1 MRFAPKGH
9 CLMRRSVVFLASS
22 SVVLIFDLWTKW
34 YVFRWLG
41 GPRENPVFWIWEGL
55 FGFQTTLNEGAVFGI
70 GQGWTFVFALAGV
83 IALGGFLCWFF
94 FFAPKEDLWLAL
106 AMGAMIGGILGNLYD
121 RLGLHGL
128 RWKYPWILGTDN
140 LPGEPVYAVRD
151 FILVMIGP
159 YPWPNF
165 NLADSALVCGVG
177 LMVWRLW
184 LWERQPPAQEAEVC
198 PSGQVDR
205 AARRERPSRLVTSG
219 SDQQRRVECS

>member
-1 MRFAPKGH
+1 MGR
-9 CLMRRSVVFLASS
+9 LVVFLLSS
-22 SVVLIFDLWTKW
+22 SLILILDLLTKW

-41 GPRENPVFWIWEGL
+41 GPRENPVFWIWEGV

-70 GQGWTFVFALAGV
+70 GQGWTFLFALAGV
-83 IALGGFLCWFF
+83 IALGAFLCWFI

-106 AMGAMIGGILGNLYD
+106 AMGAIIGGILGNLYD

-128 RWKYPWILGTDN
+128 RWKYPWILGTEH

-165 NLADSALVCGVG
+165 NLADSALVCGVA

-184 LWERQPPAQEAEVC
+184 LWEKHLQQKEAEVAS
-198 PSGQVDR
+198 PAKTDQAKKPDRPRQLVAASSGQDCQ
-205 AARRERPSRLVTSG
+205 ADGP
-219 SDQQRRVECS
+219 

>member
-1 MRFAPKGH
+1 MGR
-9 CLMRRSVVFLASS
+9 LVVFLVASS
-22 SVVLIFDLWTKW
+22 LVLILDLWTKW
-34 YVFRWLG
+34 YVFGWLG
-41 GPRENPVFWIWEGL
+41 GPRENPVFWIWEGV

-83 IALGGFLCWFF
+83 IALAGFFCWFI
-94 FFAPKEDLWLAL
+94 FFAPKKDLWVAL
-106 AMGAMIGGILGNLYD
+106 AMGAMIGGIVGNLYD

-128 RWKYPWILGTDN
+128 RWKYPWILGTEH

-165 NLADSALVCGVG
+165 NLADSALVCGVA

-184 LWERQPPAQEAEVC
+184 LWESRVQQKGAEPSSPAKTD
-198 PSGQVDR
+198 QVKK
-205 AARRERPSRLVTSG
+205 RERSHRLAVAASAQNSEG
-219 SDQQRRVECS
+219 ERP